1 MKPKTKS
8 IIQFVVLTGLAVLF
22 VWFAYAQV
30 ADKKAEIIS
39 AFQNANYFWV
49 GVCAFIAFLSHIVR
63 AYRWNYLLEP
73 LGYKVS
79 FLNASAAVFV
89 GYFGNYAPI
98 PRMGE
103 ITRCT
108 IVDRYEKIPFQVGFG
123 TVITERLV
131 DTILLLVIFGLT
143 LLFQFSELVGL
154 SNQYIFGPMAKSFAS
169 MSTIK
174 IIIISAVGIVTLI
187 AFLLYRKKIAAKMQ
201 GKFGTILKGFIEGL
215 LSVRKIKNFWAF
227 TFLSFLIWA
236 MYFYSTYFCLNAL
249 PETENVGQKACLTV
263 MLFGTLG
270 IVFAPGGLGAYH
282 VIVMQILM
290 FYGIDKVPAIAF
302 PWLVWTASFVMISF
316 FGLLSLVLL
325 PVVNKNK
332 NVVQQ

>member
-22 VWFAYAQV
+22 VWFAYSQV
-30 ADKKAEIIS
+30 KDKKTEILS
-39 AFQNANYFWV
+39 AFANANYFWV
-49 GVCAFIAFLSHIVR
+49 FICAFIGFLSHIVR

-73 LGYKVS
+73 LGYKIS
-79 FLNASAAVFV
+79 FWNACAAVFV

-108 IVDRYEKIPFQVGFG
+108 ILDRYEKIPFQVGFG
-123 TVITERLV
+123 TVITERIV
-131 DTILLLVIFGLT
+131 DTILLLIIFGLT
-143 LLFQFSELVGL
+143 LLFQFTELVGL
-154 SNQYIFGPMAKSFAS
+154 SDEYIFGPMGRSFAS
-169 MSTIK
+169 MSHIK
-174 IIIISAVGIVTLI
+174 IIILGIV
-187 AFLLYRKKIAAKMQ
+187 AFGSLLGFVLYRKKIAGKLK
-201 GKFGTILKGFIEGL
+201 GKFGNLIKGFLEGL

-227 TFLSFLIWA
+227 SFLSALIWA
-236 MYFYSTYFCLNAL
+236 MYFYSSYFCLKAL
-249 PETENVGQKACLTV
+249 PETQDVGHKACLTI

-282 VIVMQILM
+282 VIIMQILM
-290 FYGIDKVPAIAF
+290 FYGIDKVPAIAY
-302 PWLVWTASFVMISF
+302 PWLVWTSSFIMISF

-325 PVVNKNK
+325 PIINKNK

>member
-8 IIQFVVLTGLAVLF
+8 IIQFIVLTGLAVLF

-39 AFQNANYFWV
+39 AFQRANYFWV
-49 GVCAFIAFLSHIVR
+49 FICASIAFLSHIVR

-79 FLNASAAVFV
+79 FLNACAAVFV
-89 GYFGNYAPI
+89 AYFGNYAPI

-123 TVITERLV
+123 TVITERIV

-143 LLFQFSELVGL
+143 LLFQFTELVGL
-154 SNQYIFGPMAKSFAS
+154 SDEYIFGPMGRSFAS
-169 MSTIK
+169 MSHIK
-174 IIIISAVGIVTLI
+174 IIILGVI
-187 AFLLYRKKIAAKMQ
+187 AFSSLLAFVLYRKKIASKLQ
-201 GKFGTILKGFIEGL
+201 GKFGNVIKGFLEGL
-215 LSVRKIKNFWAF
+215 LSVRKIKNFWSF
-227 TFLSFLIWA
+227 TFLSILIWT
-236 MYFYSTYFCLNAL
+236 MYFYSSYFCLYAL
-249 PETENVGQKACLTV
+249 PETQNVGHTGCLTI

-302 PWLVWTASFVMISF
+302 PWLVWTAGFVMISF
-316 FGLLSLVLL
+316 FGLLSLALL
-325 PVVNKNK
+325 PVINKKK

>member
-1 MKPKTKS
+1 MKSKTKS

-30 ADKKAEIIS
+30 ANEKEKIIS

-49 GVCAFIAFLSHIVR
+49 FICAFIGFLSHVTR
-63 AYRWNYLLEP
+63 AYRWKYLLEP
-73 LGYKVS
+73 LGYKIS

-154 SNQYIFGPMAKSFAS
+154 SNEYIFGPMGRSFAS
-169 MSTIK
+169 MSHVK
-174 IIIISAVGIVTLI
+174 IIILGVV
-187 AFLLYRKKIAAKMQ
+187 AFGSLLGFVLYRKKIASKLQ
-201 GKFGTILKGFIEGL
+201 GKFGGIIRGFLEGL

-227 TFLSFLIWA
+227 TFLSILIWA
-236 MYFYSTYFCLNAL
+236 MYFYSSYFCLNAM
-249 PETENVGQKACLTV
+249 PETQNVGHKGCLTI

-290 FYGIDKVPAIAF
+290 FYGIDKVPAVAY
-302 PWLVWTASFVMISF
+302 PWLVWTASFIMISF
-316 FGLLSLVLL
+316 FGLLSLALL
-325 PVVNKNK
+325 PVINKNK
-332 NVVQQ
+332 HVVQP

>member
-22 VWFAYAQV
+22 VWFAYSQV
-30 ADKKAEIIS
+30 ADKKTEIIS
-39 AFQNANYFWV
+39 AFANANYVWV
-49 GVCAFIAFLSHIVR
+49 FICAFIGFLSHIVR

-73 LGYKVS
+73 LGYKIS

-108 IVDRYEKIPFQVGFG
+108 LVDRYEKVPFQIAFG
-123 TVITERLV
+123 TVITERIV

-154 SNQYIFGPMAKSFAS
+154 SNQYIFDPMMSSFAA
-169 MSTIK
+169 MSTVKLVVMSVIGG
-174 IIIISAVGIVTLI
+174 SAVI
-187 AFLLYRKKIAAKMQ
+187 AFLFFRKRMAEKLK
-201 GKFGTILKGFIEGL
+201 GKFGNLIKGFLEGL
-215 LSVRKIKNFWAF
+215 LSVRKIKNFWPF
-227 TFLSFLIWA
+227 ILLSVLIWA
-236 MYFYSTYFCLNAL
+236 MYFYSSYFCLNAL
-249 PETENVGQKACLTV
+249 PETQGIGHKGCLTI

-282 VIVMQILM
+282 LIVAGILVY
-290 FYGIDKVPAIAF
+290 YGVDKVPAIAF
-302 PWLVWTASFVMISF
+302 PWLVWTASFIMISF
-316 FGLLSLVLL
+316 FGLLSLILL
-325 PVVNKNK
+325 PIINKKK
-332 NVVQQ
+332 NAV